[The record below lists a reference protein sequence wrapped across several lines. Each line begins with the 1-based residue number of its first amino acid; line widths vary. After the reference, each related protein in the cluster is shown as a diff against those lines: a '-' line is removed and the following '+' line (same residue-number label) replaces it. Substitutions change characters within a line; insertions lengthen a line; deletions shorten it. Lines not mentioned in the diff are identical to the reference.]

1 MGNRIS
7 AEKSAAK
14 KTGVPYETWKRFR
27 DQGKFWCYECRYFKG
42 HQLFSVDK
50 SRSSGKA
57 SICKSCASIRSIRSR
72 YSLTKDDLRALDIGH
87 CAICLRKGQKMEI
100 DHNHATGKVRSL
112 LCSRCNGAL
121 GQFCDDVDLL
131 KEAIKYLE
139 KHDG

>member
-1 MGNRIS
+1 
-7 AEKSAAK
+7 
-14 KTGVPYETWKRFR
+14 
-27 DQGKFWCYECRYFKG
+27 
-42 HQLFSVDK
+42 
-50 SRSSGKA
+50 
-57 SICKSCASIRSIRSR
+57 
-72 YSLTKDDLRALDIGH
+72 
-87 CAICLRKGQKMEI
+87 MEI